1 MKIKRRTKM
10 NEKEKLNEIAIQASK
25 DLCLTEEQMIALST
39 AVLKYID
46 RREDGWGPCTDDY
59 ITDYI
64 MLYLD
69 HKNIDVFES
78 EIERIEY
85 VLVNQVLYPFIDK
98 VFDDKV
104 FDKEGDYYLVN
115 ENGKRCLI

>member
-1 MKIKRRTKM
+1 M

-46 RREDGWGPCTDDY
+46 RFNNQHKDEDGWGPTTDDH
-59 ITDYI
+59 ITNYI

-98 VFDDKV
+98 VI
-104 FDKEGDYYLVN
+104 DKEYDYYLVN
-115 ENGKRCLI
+115 EDGKICLM